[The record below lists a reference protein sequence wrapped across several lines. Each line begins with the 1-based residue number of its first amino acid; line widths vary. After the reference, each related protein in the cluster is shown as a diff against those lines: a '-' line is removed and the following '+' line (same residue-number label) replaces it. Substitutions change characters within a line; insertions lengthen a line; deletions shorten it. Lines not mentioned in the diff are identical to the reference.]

1 MPSISRAN
9 YSDSSNKKSKG
20 STISTSTSTSNNKR
34 NSTYCR
40 SKRKKIIEYGIII
53 LLTLGIQ
60 HSLLF
65 DEIGTST
72 TNTGRHTNNNN
83 DNNFELEIIKKSS
96 NIIYG
101 HLHFPSKYNR
111 KGKSIVVALQI
122 KVNQIKLKLKA
133 QVIFNNNTSRVKI
146 SSI

>member
-1 MPSISRAN
+1 MMPPISRAN

-34 NSTYCR
+34 STYCR

-53 LLTLGIQ
+53 LVTLGIQ
-60 HSLLF
+60 HSLLL
-65 DEIGTST
+65 DEIGTAT
-72 TNTGRHTNNNN
+72 TNTGHTNNN
-83 DNNFELEIIKKSS
+83 DNNFELERKKSS

-111 KGKSIVVALQI
+111 
-122 KVNQIKLKLKA
+122 
-133 QVIFNNNTSRVKI
+133 R
-146 SSI
+146 

>member
-1 MPSISRAN
+1 MMPPISRAN
-9 YSDSSNKKSKG
+9 YSDSSNKKSTI
-20 STISTSTSTSNNKR
+20 STISTSNNKKR
-34 NSTYCR
+34 STYCR

-60 HSLLF
+60 HSLLL
-65 DEIGTST
+65 DDIGTAT
-72 TNTGRHTNNNN
+72 TNTGRHTNNN
-83 DNNFELEIIKKSS
+83 DNNFELEIRKKSS

-122 KVNQIKLKLKA
+122 KVCIVVASK
-133 QVIFNNNTSRVKI
+133 
-146 SSI
+146 

>member
-1 MPSISRAN
+1 MMPPISRAN

-53 LLTLGIQ
+53 LFTLGI
-60 HSLLF
+60 HSLLL

-72 TNTGRHTNNNN
+72 TNTTGHTTN
-83 DNNFELEIIKKSS
+83 DKNFELERKKSS

-101 HLHFPSKYNR
+101 HLHFPSKY
-111 KGKSIVVALQI
+111 
-122 KVNQIKLKLKA
+122 
-133 QVIFNNNTSRVKI
+133 
-146 SSI
+146 